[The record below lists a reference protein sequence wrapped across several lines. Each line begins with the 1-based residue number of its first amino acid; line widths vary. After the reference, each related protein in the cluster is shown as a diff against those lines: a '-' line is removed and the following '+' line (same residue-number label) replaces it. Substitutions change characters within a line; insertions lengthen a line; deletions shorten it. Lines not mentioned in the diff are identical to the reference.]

1 MNPSSDPVIIA
12 RLAFLLLTPAF
23 CALAVFTAAIVIRRF
38 IIIPKFRRE
47 FLALHTR
54 RVARARVALAG
65 EAVGGS
71 DHGSTTPLLAQAH
84 PFSGWIDLG
93 KDGTVTIA
101 GQSFRPTE
109 IFQAIAR
116 DTNNIPRAQAA
127 GTGHDVLIASH
138 GETFRAKFT
147 GTEWDVQLVED
158 DQP

>member
-1 MNPSSDPVIIA
+1 MNPSSDPVVIM
-12 RLAFLLLTPAF
+12 RLALLPLTLAL
-23 CALAVFTAAIVIRRF
+23 CGLAVFTVAILIRRF
-38 IIIPKFRRE
+38 IIIPKFRKE

-54 RVARARVALAG
+54 RVARARLALAG
-65 EAVGGS
+65 EVAAGS
-71 DHGSTTPLLAQAH
+71 DDSSSTLLLAHAY

-116 DTNNIPRAQAA
+116 DGAGTPRAKAA
-127 GTGHDVLIASH
+127 GTGHDVLIESH
-138 GETFRAKFT
+138 GQTCRAKFT
-147 GTEWDVQLVED
+147 GTEWDVQLLED